1 MLPGNQEL
9 IDFCDTIAEH
19 RGWDLVP
26 TRRSLA
32 ACRAEAS
39 ALDDGSGSPA
49 SEVAALLVAFALDE
63 RRLGAQARAV
73 LPIMIAVRHM
83 LDLGFNLAPEQ
94 YGELLDLQDRI
105 AEQGVETFGAVRAWF
120 AERLVSW
127 R

>member
-9 IDFCDTIAEH
+9 IDFCDAIAEH